1 MRSRGIFSGV
11 DIADV
16 TKRTGLSNATL
27 HHYEQLGLI
36 RSVGRRGL
44 RRQYD
49 DTVVDVL
56 AVIILCQ
63 RSGFT
68 LAEIDNLLTSTDSTA
83 WKPLATA
90 KIAELDSKIADL
102 ERARNGLRHAL
113 ECPSPNI
120 MRCEH
125 FRSNLDNVLAGNSS
139 NGPEANSP
147 TTPRPIR

>member
-1 MRSRGIFSGV
+1 M
-11 DIADV
+11 DIAEV
-16 TKRTGLSNATL
+16 TERTGLSNATL

-36 RSVGRRGL
+36 QPVGRRGL

-49 DTVVDVL
+49 DTVVDLL

-68 LAEIDNLLTSTDSTA
+68 LAEIDSLISSTDSTA

-90 KIAELDSKIADL
+90 KIAELDAKIADL
-102 ERARNGLRHAL
+102 EHARAGLQHAL
-113 ECPSPNI
+113 GCPSPNI

-125 FRSNLDNVLAGNSS
+125 FRANLDNVLA
-139 NGPEANSP
+139 EKD
-147 TTPRPIR
+147 

>member
-1 MRSRGIFSGV
+1 V
-11 DIADV
+11 DIAEV
-16 TKRTGLSNATL
+16 TERTGLSNATL

-36 RSVGRRGL
+36 QPVGRRGL

-56 AVIILCQ
+56 AAIILCQ

-68 LAEIDNLLTSTDSTA
+68 LAEIDSLLTSKDSTA

-90 KIAELDSKIADL
+90 KIVELDAKIADL

-113 ECPSPNI
+113 ECPNPNI

-125 FRSNLDNVLAGNSS
+125 FRANLDNVLADNSS
-139 NGPEANSP
+139 TRPEASP
-147 TTPRPIR
+147 PTSQRPIG

>member
-1 MRSRGIFSGV
+1 M
-11 DIADV
+11 DIAEV
-16 TKRTGLSNATL
+16 TERTGLSNATL

-36 RSVGRRGL
+36 QPVGRRGL

-49 DTVVDVL
+49 DTVVDLL

-68 LAEIDNLLTSTDSTA
+68 LAEIASLISCTDSTA

-90 KIAELDSKIADL
+90 KIAELDAKIADL
-102 ERARNGLRHAL
+102 ERARAGLQHAL
-113 ECPSPNI
+113 GCPNPNI

-125 FRSNLDNVLAGNSS
+125 FRANLDNVLA
-139 NGPEANSP
+139 EKD
-147 TTPRPIR
+147 

>member
-1 MRSRGIFSGV
+1 V
-11 DIADV
+11 DIAEV
-16 TKRTGLSNATL
+16 TQRTGLSNATL

-36 RSVGRRGL
+36 RPIGRRGL

-49 DTVVDVL
+49 DTVVDIL

-68 LAEIDNLLTSTDSTA
+68 LAEINHLLTSTDPAS

-90 KIAELDSKIADL
+90 KIAELDAKIADL
-102 ERARNGLRHAL
+102 DRARAGLQHAL
-113 ECPSPNI
+113 GCPNPNI

-125 FRSNLDNVLAGNSS
+125 FRSNLNNVLADISAPPPDEDP
-139 NGPEANSP
+139 GPPSRP
-147 TTPRPIR
+147 TR